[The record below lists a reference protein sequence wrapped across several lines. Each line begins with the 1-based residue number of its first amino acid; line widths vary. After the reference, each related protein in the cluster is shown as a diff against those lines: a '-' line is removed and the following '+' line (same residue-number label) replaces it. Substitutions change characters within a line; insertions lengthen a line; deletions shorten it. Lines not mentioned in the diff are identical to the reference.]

1 MISFRP
7 VLAALSLL
15 LAGPV
20 LAAPF
25 TAFTDGE
32 TFTYKVSWA
41 IFGRAGEIVI
51 AAHKEKDAN
60 GADVFRITTA
70 TSTRGFVRGFYAYD
84 NQAEGVINQQAGR
97 LVSLREKGSDGKH
110 FTDTETSLDYEK
122 KIARYIDRYR
132 PDRSQTVPIPD
143 GDPIDLISVLVET
156 REWNLQ
162 PGEKKDVL
170 VNFGNEFYPLALYAE
185 RYEEVRTPLGTYH
198 TLMLVPRMEQN
209 PRGIFKRGGE
219 IKVWISQQGQ
229 KLPVKM
235 QLKLKFGTATLLL
248 TDYKKTAPTPV
259 KPGR

>member
-7 VLAALSLL
+7 ILAALSLL
-15 LAGPV
+15 PALPV

-32 TFTYKVSWA
+32 TFTYKVSWG
-41 IFGRAGEIVI
+41 IFGRAGEIVV
-51 AAHKEKDAN
+51 AAHEEKNAN
-60 GADVFRITTA
+60 GSDVFRIATN
-70 TSTRGFVRGFYAYD
+70 TSTRGFMRGFYSYD
-84 NQAEGVINQQAGR
+84 NQAEGIINQQTGR
-97 LVSLREKGSDGKH
+97 LVSLREKGSDGRH
-110 FTDTETSLDYEK
+110 FTDTETTFDYDR
-122 KIARYIDRYR
+122 KIAWYIDHYR
-132 PDRSQTVPIPD
+132 PDRSQEVPIPD
-143 GDPIDLISVLVET
+143 GDPIDLISALVET
-156 REWNLQ
+156 RDWNLQ

-170 VNFGNEFYPLALYAE
+170 VNFGNEFYPLAIYADH
-185 RYEEVRTPLGTYH
+185 YDDVRTPLGTYH

-259 KPGR
+259 KPGS